1 LSDSKVFSLKG
12 ARQMW
17 KDEFDK
23 WSQYKD
29 IDIFVKQDLDNKTDK
44 ELEDMFYTDLSF
56 GTGGMRGIL
65 GAGTNRLNIYTI
77 RRANAGLA
85 KYLQKHYQDSDLGR
99 GVVIAH
105 DNRLMSKEFAKES
118 AKVLGANGIKSY
130 LFHDLR
136 PTPELSFAVRETK
149 AIAGIVITASH
160 NPPNYNGYKIYDEY
174 GCQYTPKYANEI
186 IGYVN
191 EITDLFSIKALNF
204 TDLLANDLVEFLG
217 EDMDKSYLDAVKS
230 ISIHPKMI
238 KPLKIV
244 FTSLHGTS
252 GYLGPRLLKESG
264 YDVYPVEEQLVT
276 DPYFSTLA
284 LPNPEE
290 KSAFQLAEKLGK
302 EINADLLIATD
313 PDADRL
319 GIAVKHNKEY
329 IYLNGNQTG
338 ALMIYYLLNEKQKTG
353 TLPKKGVVFNTI
365 VTSDLGAEIARGFN
379 MDIIS
384 TLTGFKFI
392 GEQARYLETQ
402 DREFVFGYEESYGYV
417 VKDFVRDKDSLQA
430 MLLISEAAT
439 FYNNN
444 EEKNLYEK
452 LLDIYNQ
459 YGYYFESLAN
469 IALLG
474 KAGTER
480 ISRIMD
486 HFRNTQLDF
495 FNNVKVLVKEDYLLS
510 KRYEANEITDIDLDK
525 SDVIKYLLADDS
537 WFVLRPSGTEP
548 KLKIY
553 AGVIGNSMHEAESKV
568 KVLLENAKAAVE
580 KVE

>member
-1 LSDSKVFSLKG
+1 
-12 ARQMW
+12 MW
-17 KDEFDK
+17 QKEYKKWFD
-23 WSQYKD
+23 Y
-29 IDIFVKQDLDNKTDK
+29 IDLDTFVRKDLEGKTEK
-44 ELEDMFYTDLSF
+44 ELEEMFYTNLSF

-85 KYLQKHYQDSDLGR
+85 HYLLKHYKENELTR

-136 PTPELSFAVRETK
+136 PTPELSYAVRQTN
-149 AIAGIVITASH
+149 ALAGIVITASH

-174 GCQYTPKYANEI
+174 GCQYTPVYANEI

-191 EITDLFSIKALNF
+191 EIEDLFGIKTIDF

-217 EDMDKSYLDAVKS
+217 EEMDKSYLDAVKS
-230 ISIHPKMI
+230 IAIHPELR
-238 KPLKIV
+238 KPLRIV

-252 GYLGPRLLKESG
+252 GYLGPRLLREAG
-264 YDVYPVEEQLVT
+264 YDVHPVEEQLVT
-276 DPYFSTLA
+276 DPYFSTLK

-290 KSAFQLAEKLGK
+290 KSAFLLAEKLGK
-302 EINADLLIATD
+302 QINAHLLIATD

-319 GIAVKHNKEY
+319 GIAVLHQNEY
-329 IYLNGNQTG
+329 IYMSGNQTG
-338 ALMIYYLLNEKQKTG
+338 AVMIYYLLHEKKKLG

-365 VTSDLGAEIARGFN
+365 VTSGLGAKIAESFG
-379 MDIIS
+379 MDVIS
-384 TLTGFKFI
+384 TLTGFKYI
-392 GEQARYLETQ
+392 GEQARYLEKE
-402 DREFVFGYEESYGYV
+402 DRRFVFGYEESYGYV

-439 FYNNN
+439 YYHEAEN
-444 EEKNLYEK
+444 KTLYDK
-452 LLDIYNQ
+452 LLDIYNE
-459 YGYYFESLAN
+459 YGYYCEELAN

-474 KAGTER
+474 KAGQER
-480 ISRIMD
+480 IERIMS
-486 HFRNTQLDF
+486 HFRNNDF
-495 FNNVKVLVKEDYLLS
+495 SEFNGAKVLAKEDYLLS
-510 KRYEANEITDIDLDK
+510 KRYDNNEITEITLEK
-525 SDVIKYLLADDS
+525 SDVIKYILDDDS
-537 WFVLRPSGTEP
+537 WFVFRPSGTEP

-553 AGVIGNSMHEAESKV
+553 AGVIGNSFEHSEQKSAN
-568 KVLLENAKAAVE
+568 LLKQLREIVE